1 MGPFLVDGFPK
12 TPQVPAFPPSPCIDI
27 CKLNENDVCLGCKRT
42 IAEIA
47 RWAAMTAEE
56 QWLLVNALPQRRLR

>member
-1 MGPFLVDGFPK
+1 VDGFPK

-47 RWAAMTAEE
+47 RWPAMTAEE

>member
-1 MGPFLVDGFPK
+1 VDGFPK

-27 CKLNENDVCLGCKRT
+27 CKLNQNDVCLGCKRT

-47 RWAAMTAEE
+47 RWPAMTAEE